1 MNLNINRWRV
11 ELSDDDSE
19 SYLDSDYDDIDDSL
33 FSSFAVRQNAN
44 AEHSRIPTQTSF
56 SSSNITF
63 RAYFPPWQP
72 SIKLYNLQTH
82 FNKHIL
88 SHIHVFHVVIVL
100 IYNIQ

>member
-19 SYLDSDYDDIDDSL
+19 PYLDSDYDDFDDSL

-44 AEHSRIPTQTSF
+44 AEHSRIPTQTLF

-63 RAYFPPWQP
+63 RAYFPP
-72 SIKLYNLQTH
+72 
-82 FNKHIL
+82 
-88 SHIHVFHVVIVL
+88 
-100 IYNIQ
+100 